1 MDSAEGKLFAS
12 QYMEFMV
19 FCHIISVSLWNAH
32 MAPQIYSLV
41 NIKIVNVEIRITRFY
56 SPTFHLSQLFSSL
69 LSVKDI
75 KTKGAKIIPLG
86 GVMIDKEIDWLFR
99 NFCPSNGTC
108 SV

>member
-1 MDSAEGKLFAS
+1 MKEGVLKVI
-12 QYMEFMV
+12 V
-19 FCHIISVSLWNAH
+19 FGTPSF
-32 MAPQIYSLV
+32 
-41 NIKIVNVEIRITRFY
+41 FY

-86 GVMIDKEIDWLFR
+86 GVTIDKEIDWLFR